1 VNQQTDD
8 AFYDNIEQ
16 AFGQPKALWFLFVT
30 EMWERFSYYGMRAL
44 LIYYMTQNF
53 LFGDEKSFGIYGAY
67 TALVYLSPVFGG
79 IIADRILGYR
89 KGVTVGAIFMAI
101 GHFVMAFQVES
112 VFYLALALLIVGNGF
127 FKPNMTTIIGR
138 LYRPDDPRRD
148 SGYTIFYM
156 GVNTGAMIAGIVCPA
171 VGARWGYH
179 WGFTLAGFGML
190 FGLLVF
196 LKTQHYVHGVADPPD
211 PERLRRPLLGPLNRE
226 SLVWI
231 GGCIAVAGV
240 WALIQ
245 RPEYLGSALGLFV
258 GGVLLWVFVISL
270 RSEHVTRHRL
280 WVVLTLL
287 IFTVVFWAFFE
298 QAGSSLSLFAQ
309 RNIDTSILGF
319 DFHPGILQSVN
330 PIFILIYGPV
340 FVWLWIFLDRR
351 GLNPSTPLKFAL
363 GIIQLGLGYVALYY
377 GCFINQQSGV
387 VPIAWILLGY
397 MLHTTGELC
406 LSPVGLSMVS
416 KLAPVKMGA
425 MMMGTWYLALA
436 LANYAA
442 GEVAKLA
449 TITGV
454 EGLDPVNTVMV
465 YGNVFG
471 KLALISIAV
480 GAILALLSP
489 LIRRGM
495 HGVK

>member
-1 VNQQTDD
+1 
-8 AFYDNIEQ
+8 
-16 AFGQPKALWFLFVT
+16 
-30 EMWERFSYYGMRAL
+30 MRAL
-44 LIYYMTQNF
+44 LIFYMTENF
-53 LFGDEKSFGIYGAY
+53 LFGDEKSYGIYGAY

-79 IIADRILGYR
+79 IVADRILGYR
-89 KGVTVGAIFMAI
+89 KGVTVGAVFMAI

-138 LYRPDDPRRD
+138 LYRPDDARRD

-156 GVNTGAMIAGIVCPA
+156 GVNLGAMIAPVACIA
-171 VGARWGYH
+171 VGSRWGYH
-179 WGFTLAGFGML
+179 WGFTLAGVGMVT
-190 FGLLVF
+190 GLIVF
-196 LKTQHYVHGVADPPD
+196 LSTQRYVYGVADPPD
-211 PERLRRPLLGPLNRE
+211 PEGLRRPLLGPLTKE
-226 SLVWI
+226 SLVYL
-231 GGCIAVAGV
+231 GGFVAVAGV

-245 RPEYLGSALGLFV
+245 RPEFLGSALGIFV

-287 IFTVVFWAFFE
+287 VFTVVFWAFFE
-298 QAGSSLSLFAQ
+298 QAGSSLSLFAE
-309 RNIDTSILGF
+309 RNIDMNLLGIE
-319 DFHPGILQSVN
+319 FHPAVLQSVN
-330 PIFILIYGPV
+330 PLFILLYGPI
-340 FVWLWIFLDRR
+340 FAWLWIFLDRR

-363 GIIQLGLGYVALYY
+363 GILQLGLGYVALYY
-377 GCFINQQSGV
+377 GCVLNQQDGIV
-387 VPIAWILLGY
+387 NIGWIVLGY

-425 MMMGTWYLALA
+425 MMMGIWYLALA
-436 LANYAA
+436 LANYVA

-449 TITGV
+449 TIVGV
-454 EGLDPVNTVMV
+454 EGQDPVNTVMV